1 MYAYCMHI
9 SNGTNIIIVV
19 VIIAVVVGGGRVSV
33 VVTVVCNT
41 YIWNNEACLRL
52 YMGAVL

>member
-1 MYAYCMHI
+1 MYAYCMQI

-19 VIIAVVVGGGRVSV
+19 VIIAVVVGRVSV

-41 YIWNNEACLRL
+41 YIWNNEACLHL